1 MESKQKG
8 GEEKDEKEVD
18 QKVPKEIRRLITLY
32 LKTFRSQSKKKAFG
46 RQRIT
51 ESTRAGEGISDID
64 INLYL

>member
-1 MESKQKG
+1 MK
-8 GEEKDEKEVD
+8 VD

-32 LKTFRSQSKKKAFG
+32 LKTFRSQTKKKAFD

-51 ESTRAGEGISDID
+51 ESTCAGEDISDID